1 MKKFQTDFYNIPVSE
16 LSVKQA
22 YAELTQLTDL
32 LKSLDHAY
40 YNNDEPLV
48 DDAVYDKLRQR
59 FNKIESQFP
68 HLKKEDSA
76 SQKVGIKPTGGLKKC
91 DHLTPMLSLD
101 NVFNAEEFDKFIKR
115 IQRYLDLKPDVIDN
129 LHFIAEPKID
139 GLSVNLV
146 YRQGKFVQASTRGDG
161 ITGEDVTENIKTL
174 KDLPLELLGD
184 YPDIIEIRGEVY
196 ISKQDFLDLNNEQ
209 KKNNKRLFAN
219 PRNAAAG
226 SLRQLDPEVT
236 RSRPLSLFVY
246 AQGYSDIPVADTH
259 KQLLHKLQK
268 WGFSINSLFRV
279 VKNAHD
285 AELFQKE
292 IDTKRSDIP
301 YDIDGV
307 VYKVNSI
314 SLQNRLG
321 FVGRSPRWA
330 VAWKFLA
337 NYVITS
343 IEKIDIQVGRTGALT
358 PVAILKP
365 VNIGGVMI
373 TRATLHNEEEIRNK
387 DIREHDH
394 VIVERSGDVIPK
406 ILKVDDS
413 SYSSRNRE
421 PPFQFP
427 THCPVCGS
435 IAEKPDG
442 EVISRCTGGLT
453 CKAQIKERLIHF
465 CSKKAFNIKGMGEK
479 TVNEFFNMNL
489 ITQPA
494 DIFHLKDHRKTIL
507 EKEGWGECSLN
518 NLLTEVDQRREI
530 TLDRFIHALGI
541 RYVGINIS
549 RLLANY
555 YNTYD
560 NWKNQMIAACKE
572 GSDERLILN
581 SIEGIG
587 SSISDEI
594 IIFFTEEHNMQT
606 LHDLE
611 KELTIRD
618 IHINSTGI
626 LSGKVVVFTGTLSG
640 MSRSEAK
647 HIAEKLGAKV
657 TDSVSQKTDF
667 VIVGQDGGS
676 KMRKAE
682 KLGIKCLSEQEWN
695 KLWEMKTTSS

>member
-22 YAELTQLTDL
+22 YTELAQLTDI

-91 DHLTPMLSLD
+91 NHLTPMLSLD

-139 GLSVNLV
+139 GLSVNMV

-174 KDLPLELLGD
+174 KDLPLKLLGD

-259 KQLLHKLQK
+259 EQLLHKLQK

-279 VKNAHD
+279 VKNTHD

-337 NYVITS
+337 NYAITS

-413 SYSSRNRE
+413 SYSSRNR
-421 PPFQFP
+421 
-427 THCPVCGS
+427 
-435 IAEKPDG
+435 
-442 EVISRCTGGLT
+442 
-453 CKAQIKERLIHF
+453 
-465 CSKKAFNIKGMGEK
+465 
-479 TVNEFFNMNL
+479 
-489 ITQPA
+489 
-494 DIFHLKDHRKTIL
+494 
-507 EKEGWGECSLN
+507 
-518 NLLTEVDQRREI
+518 
-530 TLDRFIHALGI
+530 
-541 RYVGINIS
+541 
-549 RLLANY
+549 
-555 YNTYD
+555 
-560 NWKNQMIAACKE
+560 
-572 GSDERLILN
+572 
-581 SIEGIG
+581 
-587 SSISDEI
+587 
-594 IIFFTEEHNMQT
+594 
-606 LHDLE
+606 
-611 KELTIRD
+611 
-618 IHINSTGI
+618 
-626 LSGKVVVFTGTLSG
+626 
-640 MSRSEAK
+640 
-647 HIAEKLGAKV
+647 
-657 TDSVSQKTDF
+657 
-667 VIVGQDGGS
+667 
-676 KMRKAE
+676 
-682 KLGIKCLSEQEWN
+682 
-695 KLWEMKTTSS
+695 